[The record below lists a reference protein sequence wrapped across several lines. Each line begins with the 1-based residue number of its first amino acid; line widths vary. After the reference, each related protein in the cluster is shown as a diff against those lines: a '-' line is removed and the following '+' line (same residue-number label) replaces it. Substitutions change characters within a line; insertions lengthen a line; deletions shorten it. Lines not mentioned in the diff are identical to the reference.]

1 MAWITRELT
10 TLLQYL
16 PSPRVF
22 LGLRF
27 ALGVLGVQEI
37 LVIRGHLACPEKK
50 ENHLTWYCCKVKG
63 SNLIY
68 TMTRGFMNHIPTT
81 SPFEPVSPSTPGFPG
96 RPGDPGGPGSP
107 LAPGGPVIPISP
119 LSPLKPASPWKNIC
133 GYIWLIFIVFRG
145 TCTGGLLIDRH
156 CQL

>member
-1 MAWITRELT
+1 MNTFKNARVWRELHVNWQLSYSISRLPGYSWVSGLPWGSLGSRKSLRSGG
-10 TLLQYL
+10 TLH
-16 PSPRVF
+16 
-22 LGLRF
+22 
-27 ALGVLGVQEI
+27 AL
-37 LVIRGHLACPEKK
+37 KK

-68 TMTRGFMNHIPTT
+68 TMMRGFMTHIPTT

-119 LSPLKPASPWKNIC
+119 LSPLKPESPWQKKIC
-133 GYIWLIFIVFRG
+133 GYIWLIFIVLRG
-145 TCTGGLLIDRH
+145 TWGL
-156 CQL
+156 